1 MKDKKGNLIHRPKG
15 SVRKPVFLTSNQASK
30 LYQFLDDFSWEFNK
44 YAKTSA
50 TAILI
55 ALQRVIEEEKL

>member
-1 MKDKKGNLIHRPKG
+1 MGRPRGSIH
-15 SVRKPVFLTSNQASK
+15 KPVFLTSNQASK

-44 YAKTSA
+44 YTKGSA

-55 ALQRVIEEEKL
+55 ALQRVIEPDEKI